1 MKGMKGG
8 WQFVLSVES
17 GEAPAFSIC
26 LVYQNTAISA
36 ENVVVLFIKSAD
48 YYLKHVH

>member
-1 MKGMKGG
+1 MKGG

-26 LVYQNTAISA
+26 LAYQNQTISA
-36 ENVVVLFIKSAD
+36 ENVVVLYIKSAD
-48 YYLKHVH
+48 CYLKYAH